1 MEVKLQNDVK
11 VTLKDLLTWGDAQ
24 KIQNSLMSGAKMSGK
39 AGDKDMGFD
48 FDATAMLEAKYVT
61 LECVVVAIKEGEK
74 TLPFSRE
81 WMDNL
86 SMADGNKLVEAVD
99 EVSKKK

>member
-11 VTLKDLLTWGDAQ
+11 VTLKDSLTWGDEQ
-24 KIQNSLMSGAKMSGK
+24 KIQGAIMSGAKMSGK
-39 AGDKDMGFD
+39 AGDKDMGFN
-48 FDATAMLEAKYVT
+48 FDATAMLESKYVA
-61 LECVVVAIKEGEK
+61 LECIVKEIKEGEK
-74 TLPFSRE
+74 TSSFTRE

-86 SMADGNKLVEAVD
+86 SMADGDTLVEAVD